1 MAAKKDRFMIVGI
14 YNYKIWFYNSN
25 KNILISR
32 DMNDVSILDLLVSL
46 ECLDSLKEFKTHEE
60 MEEFINYEN
69 I

>member
-1 MAAKKDRFMIVGI
+1 MAAKDRFMIVGI

-32 DMNDVSILDLLVSL
+32 DMNDVILDLLVSL
-46 ECLDSLKEFKTHEE
+46 ECFRFFKRLRRTKKWK
-60 MEEFINYEN
+60 EFINYEN